1 MKDLKDFSTEAII
14 AVSLHSK
21 FTPWEILHKV
31 CGVIEEGENLGTVRF
46 RGGLSTPIRSISI

>member
-31 CGVIEEGENLGTVRF
+31 VVSLKRGEPRYSKV
-46 RGGLSTPIRSISI
+46 